1 MMDCESTLR
10 AAAQSTGTLTR
21 EEAQR
26 LFNPHFLRYVELP
39 PLVELFTVPPEFLIS
54 ASRFDVVAKSIYG
67 RAFLAGTGCRFGEE
81 LYTDHIRAFNN
92 FHEDDGNKGSREEFL
107 ASFHSLLLSVA
118 QRGVDQTLTVVPVG
132 ANNEVIDGGH
142 RVAAALVCCKPV
154 TVARFPEVS
163 AHYDHIF
170 FRNRGM
176 ASSFMDA
183 TALEFC
189 RLDPDSRMFVLWPS
203 AVGNHE
209 KVWTAL
215 SSYGSVLYSKCIA
228 LNANGALNLVR
239 QIYAGEP
246 WLGNYDNGFA
256 GGLRKVKQCFRSK
269 GGVRLFLV
277 GGMDHAKSRE
287 LKDEIRRIFAMGNDS
302 VHSADSHEETI
313 GLAQTLFNDNGVH
326 LLNHRVAGDLA
337 QFGRLLGSFTAALKH
352 QGLDC
357 GSFCIDTGGVLA
369 AYGLREPTDLDY
381 LSCSKE
387 AVPELSP
394 EISDHDSQ
402 LCYHRHPKEEIVFD
416 PRHHFFLHGIKFA
429 SLRVVRDMKRTRAES
444 KDWYDIVLI
453 DRVLGVPWPRIFLL
467 RLVLLAKRVGDRW
480 ARRVRLK
487 LAGLRHFVA
496 DLFVPFIRTVHYC
509 GCDVFYSKGTSLV
522 QRILDTGVY
531 EAETC
536 HAIAAELSRC
546 KDPVFLDVGANIG
559 LISLKVLAEVPGAA
573 IHAFEPGAHQ
583 HDLFR
588 RTIEGNKLQSRIT
601 LYSEALGKAA
611 GEQSF
616 SIHNTKDASGDG
628 FVDTGRAG
636 KARTATVRV
645 TTLDCWAERSGV
657 SPRVIKIDTEGAELW
672 VLQGGENFIAR
683 EKPIIFLEIS
693 SKNLRAYPYTHEDI
707 VVWLR
712 VRGYRLYTVGGVP
725 VDEVTLPGYLD
736 REDTFVA
743 RALNSL
749 DA

>member
-1 MMDCESTLR
+1 MMDRQSTLR
-10 AAAQSTGTLTR
+10 TASQPAGTLSR
-21 EEAQR
+21 EEAVR
-26 LFNPHFLRYVELP
+26 LLNPHFLRYVELP
-39 PLVELFTVPPEFLIS
+39 PLVELFTVPPEFLVS
-54 ASRFDVVAKSIYG
+54 ASRFDVVAKSLYG
-67 RAFLAGTGCRFGEE
+67 RALLAGTGCRFGEE

-92 FHEDDGNKGSREEFL
+92 FREDDGNKGSREEFL
-107 ASFHSLLLSVA
+107 ASFNSLLRSVA
-118 QRGVDQTLTVVPVG
+118 QKGFDHRVSVVPIG

-142 RVAAALVCCKPV
+142 RVAAALVCGKPV

-176 ASSFMDA
+176 APCFMDA

-189 RLDPDSRMFVLWPS
+189 RLDPSSRMFVLWPS
-203 AVGNHE
+203 AVGNQE
-209 KVWTAL
+209 KVWSAL

-246 WLGNYDNGFA
+246 WLGDQGNGFA
-256 GGLRKVKQCFRSK
+256 GGQSKVKQCFRSK
-269 GGVRLFLV
+269 EAVRLFLV
-277 GGMDHAKSRE
+277 GGMDHVKSRE

-302 VHSADSHEETI
+302 VHSADSHEETV
-313 GLAQTLFNDNGVH
+313 GLAQSLFNDNSVH
-326 LLNHRVAGDLA
+326 LLNHRVAADLL
-337 QFGRLLGSFTAALKH
+337 QFRRLLDTFTAALEH
-352 QGLDC
+352 HGLDS

-381 LSCSKE
+381 LSCSRE
-387 AVPELSP
+387 PVPELSP

-402 LCYHRHPKEEIVFD
+402 LRYHRHPKEEIVFD
-416 PRHHFFLHGIKFA
+416 PRLHFLVDGIKFA
-429 SLRVVRDMKRTRAES
+429 SLRVVREMKRKRAES

-453 DRVLGVPWPRIFLL
+453 DRVLGVPWPWIFLL
-467 RLVLLAKRVGDRW
+467 RLVLLAKRVSDRW

-536 HAIAAELSRC
+536 RAIAAELARC
-546 KDPVFLDVGANIG
+546 KDPIFLDVGANIG
-559 LISLKVLAEVPGAA
+559 LISLKVLADVPGAA

-583 HDLFR
+583 NDLFR
-588 RTIEGNKLQSRIT
+588 RTIEENKLQSRIS
-601 LYSEALGKAA
+601 LYSEALGDLA
-611 GEQSF
+611 GEKSF

-636 KARTATVRV
+636 EAKTATVQV

-672 VLQGGENFIAR
+672 VLQGGDNFITR
-683 EKPIIFLEIS
+683 EKPVMFLEIS

-707 VVWLR
+707 VAWLR

-736 REDTFVA
+736 SEDTFVA
-743 RALNSL
+743 RAQ
-749 DA
+749 